1 MVIDEEQVDSFLTQ
15 VKEKYGYDFRGYT
28 KASLYRRINR
38 FLAQKKFDILPQLE
52 EYIFR
57 SEENFELFV
66 QELTVNVT
74 EMFRDPSAF
83 IALRRKV
90 IPLLS
95 TYPYVKIWDSG
106 CSTGEELYSLVI
118 LLEEENLLHRSKIY

>member
-1 MVIDEEQVDSFLTQ
+1 MVVDEEQIDSFLTQ

-38 FLAQKKFDILPQLE
+38 FLTQKKLE
-52 EYIFR
+52 GIPDLREYIFH
-57 SEENFELFV
+57 SEDNFEVFV

-90 IPLLS
+90 VPLLS
-95 TYPYVKIWDSG
+95 TYPYIKIWDSG

-118 LLEEENLLHRSKIY
+118 LLEEENL